1 MTLAQIANKA
11 MRSLN
16 SNSPVILT
24 GLAVAGVV
32 STAVLAHNAGA
43 EVTRRVA
50 KDAVNQGFKMIDTGD
65 EYEAPTN
72 LEIYKENWR
81 LYIPA
86 AGMGVATIV
95 CIIGAQS
102 INSRR
107 QAALISGFTIA
118 ETSFREY
125 RDKTIELEGKSADQK
140 IRDSIQQDRVMAD
153 PSSNEV
159 VILGVGNVLC
169 YDKYSGRYFESSR
182 EEIRQAQNDV
192 NEAMINGDMYAS
204 LNEFYMRIGLPITKM
219 GEGLGFSTERLLDIN
234 FSSVL
239 TERGEPCL
247 AIDFRAEP
255 MLDYYKFR

>member
-1 MTLAQIANKA
+1 MNIGQVVNRGL
-11 MRSLN
+11 RSLN
-16 SNSPVILT
+16 SSSPVILT

-32 STAVLAHNAGA
+32 STAIFTQRAATQAA
-43 EVTRRVA
+43 ETVRIAEMHEPGIWIKKSPQERAQLV
-50 KDAVNQGFKMIDTGD
+50 
-65 EYEAPTN
+65 
-72 LEIYKENWR
+72 WR
-81 LYIPA
+81 LYLPA

-125 RDKTIELEGKSADQK
+125 RDKTIELEGKNTDQK
-140 IRDSIQQDRVMAD
+140 IRDAVQQDRVTAD
-153 PSSNEV
+153 PSSSEI
-159 VILGVGNVLC
+159 VILGQGHVLC
-169 YDKYSGRYFESSR
+169 YDKYSGRYFESDR
-182 EEIRQAQNDV
+182 EEIRQAQNDI
-192 NEAMINGDMYAS
+192 NEAMLNGDMYAS
-204 LNEFYMRIGLPITKM
+204 LNEFYQRVGLPITKM

-247 AIDFRAEP
+247 AIDFRVEP
-255 MLDYYKFR
+255 MLDYYRLSR